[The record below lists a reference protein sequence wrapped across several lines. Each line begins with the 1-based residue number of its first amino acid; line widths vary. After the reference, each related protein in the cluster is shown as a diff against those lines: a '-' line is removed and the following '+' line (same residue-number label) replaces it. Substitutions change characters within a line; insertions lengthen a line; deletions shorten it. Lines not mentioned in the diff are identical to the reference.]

1 MEQKERSTAKK
12 VLSISLNTLF
22 YLIIIVLL
30 LFSLA
35 NIKIKRENDIANIF
49 GTGFLSVQSNSMFG
63 DKDDS
68 FEQGDMIFVKML
80 DAESIYELEVGDIV
94 TYFDVSISAFNTHR
108 IVEINKDEK
117 YLITQA
123 DYNYIQEN
131 NVTEPDTPIAFSEV
145 LAVYKSNV
153 SNLGNALDY
162 VQTPTGFALFVILPV
177 VLILAFEGVVLGRNI
192 LQLNRAKI
200 EEKYAQDKEDTKILL
215 EAEKEKLRQELLAE
229 LKKENEEKSK

>member
-1 MEQKERSTAKK
+1 MEQKERSTSKK

-63 DKDDS
+63 EEDDN

-80 DAESIYELEVGDIV
+80 ETEDVYDLKKGDVV
-94 TYFDVSISAFNTHR
+94 TYFDITINAFNTHR
-108 IVEINKDEK
+108 IVEINKEEK

-123 DYNYIQEN
+123 DYNYVDN
-131 NVTEPDTPIAFSEV
+131 NTVTEPDTPIAFSEV
-145 LAVYKSNV
+145 LAVYKSKAP
-153 SNLGNALDY
+153 NLGNALDY
-162 VQTPTGFALFVILPV
+162 LQNPTGFALFVILPV

-192 LQLNRAKI
+192 LQLNRAKM

-229 LKKENEEKSK
+229 LKKENEDKSK

>member
-1 MEQKERSTAKK
+1 MEQKERSTTKK

-35 NIKIKRENDIANIF
+35 NIKIKRENDIANIL

-80 DAESIYELEVGDIV
+80 DAEDVYELEVGDIV

-153 SNLGNALDY
+153 SNLGNTLDY
-162 VQTPTGFALFVILPV
+162 LQTPTGFALFVILPV

-192 LQLNRAKI
+192 LQLNRANI